1 MAGDVGGGGD
11 DGGGGGDEGMGG
23 GGGEDG
29 GVGDGGGV
37 FGGSGCGGGGIGGA
51 GVVSMLS
58 SQLIR
63 ATPLLT
69 ICLHAH
75 AMLPSIPVVKVIPNP
90 SPSKHDARG
99 LFSSDTPPF
108 ECRTMISVDG
118 LLPA

>member
-1 MAGDVGGGGD
+1 MAGDAGGGSD

-37 FGGSGCGGGGIGGA
+37 FGGSGCGGGIGGA

-108 ECRTMISVDG
+108 E
-118 LLPA
+118 